1 MDTPLAVDLEAA
13 TNAMM
18 ARIRDVASG
27 DLDGF
32 PHHGDTRTG
41 RWTTTPNGFW
51 TGGFWV
57 GELWLSAAYSGD
69 PWFEAKAGEWLARLD
84 GRVHSDTVFRGF
96 LFYYSAVTG
105 AELFGSERA
114 RRLAVD
120 CARSLAA
127 TFDETARILPLGTT
141 AEEAHT
147 VGANEANVDG
157 LTASPLLLWAARETG
172 DRDLARVAIDHAYR
186 TAEYCVLPDAS
197 VIQSASFDPSN
208 GNLIR
213 RYTHKGY
220 ADDSIWTRA
229 QAWAMLG
236 YTLCAGFEP
245 AEARLLDLAVRTTDW
260 WLDHVPADGV
270 AYWDFSAPVTP
281 QTMRDTSGTAI
292 AAAAMLKLAG
302 LVDDR
307 QKARRYQT
315 AARHSVER
323 LVRDYLTPANSTDGV
338 PGGILT
344 KGCFDPKS
352 GTAIDSELIWGDFFL
367 LESLGV
373 LTGRLKISI

>member
-1 MDTPLAVDLEAA
+1 MGAPSTVDLELAID
-13 TNAMM
+13 AML
-18 ARIRDVASG
+18 ARVRNVANSG
-27 DLDGF
+27 LDGF

-57 GELWLSAAYSGD
+57 GELWLAAAYSSD
-69 PWFEAKAGEWLARLD
+69 HWFGAKAEEWLAKLD

-105 AELFGSERA
+105 AELFGSDRA
-114 RRLAVD
+114 RELAID
-120 CARSLAA
+120 CAQSLAA
-127 TFDETARILPLGTT
+127 TFDETARILPLGST

-147 VGANEANVDG
+147 VGASEANVDG
-157 LTASPLLLWAARETG
+157 LTASPLLLWASRETG
-172 DRDLARVAIDHAYR
+172 DDELARVAIEHAYR
-186 TAEYCVLPDAS
+186 TADYCVLADAS
-197 VIQSASFDPSN
+197 VIQSASFDPNN

-220 ADDSIWTRA
+220 ADDSVWTRA

-236 YTLCAGFEP
+236 YTLCAGFRSDEK
-245 AEARLLDLAVRTTDW
+245 RLLDLAERTTDW
-260 WLDHVPADGV
+260 WLDHVPSDGV

-292 AAAAMLKLAG
+292 AAAAMLKLAR
-302 LVDDR
+302 LVDDE
-307 QKARRYQT
+307 QKRKRYEN
-315 AARHSVER
+315 AARLSVDA
-323 LVRDYLTPANSTDGV
+323 LVSDYLTPAGSTDGV
-338 PGGILT
+338 PAGILT

-352 GTAIDSELIWGDFFL
+352 GTAIDSELIWGDYFL

-373 LTGRLKISI
+373 LTGRLKTLI

>member
-1 MDTPLAVDLEAA
+1 
-13 TNAMM
+13 M
-18 ARIRDVASG
+18 AI
-27 DLDGF
+27 
-32 PHHGDTRTG
+32 
-41 RWTTTPNGFW
+41 
-51 TGGFWV
+51 
-57 GELWLSAAYSGD
+57 E
-69 PWFEAKAGEWLARLD
+69 
-84 GRVHSDTVFRGF
+84 
-96 LFYYSAVTG
+96 
-105 AELFGSERA
+105 
-114 RRLAVD
+114 
-120 CARSLAA
+120 
-127 TFDETARILPLGTT
+127 
-141 AEEAHT
+141 
-147 VGANEANVDG
+147 
-157 LTASPLLLWAARETG
+157 
-172 DRDLARVAIDHAYR
+172 HAYR

-245 AEARLLDLAVRTTDW
+245 GEPRLLELAERTTDW
-260 WLDHVPADGV
+260 WLDQVPADGV

-302 LVDDR
+302 LVQDQ
-307 QKARRYQT
+307 QKAHRYRA

-323 LVRDYLTPANSTDGV
+323 LVTEYLTPAYSADGV

-344 KGCFDPKS
+344 KGCFDPKT
-352 GTAIDSELIWGDFFL
+352 GTATDSELIWGDYFL

-373 LTGRLKISI
+373 LTGRLKVSI